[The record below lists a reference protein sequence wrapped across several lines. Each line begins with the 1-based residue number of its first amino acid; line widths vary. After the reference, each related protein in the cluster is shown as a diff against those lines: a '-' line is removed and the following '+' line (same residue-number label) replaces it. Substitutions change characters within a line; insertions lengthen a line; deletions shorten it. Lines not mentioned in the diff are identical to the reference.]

1 MSGEPH
7 DNESSKMLGEEAWKA
22 FIKQNVKTA
31 VDPNLKDDVIVAS
44 ELMCR
49 ILNRI
54 LSGSNIKVTASA
66 RFDNNLVHLSPALYK
81 LFERF
86 YRAHQ
91 MNLDRLRK
99 TD

>member
-1 MSGEPH
+1 MSGAPH
-7 DNESSKMLGEEAWKA
+7 DNDSSRALGEEAWKA
-22 FIKQNVKTA
+22 FIKQNVKA
-31 VDPNLKDDVIVAS
+31 KLDPNLKGDALVAS

-54 LSGSNIKVTASA
+54 LSGSNINVIASA
-66 RFDNNLVHLSPALYK
+66 RFENNLVHLSPSLYK
-81 LFERF
+81 IFKQF

>member
-1 MSGEPH
+1 MSGVPH
-7 DNESSKMLGEEAWKA
+7 DNESARALGEEAWKA
-22 FIKQNVKTA
+22 FIRQNVKA
-31 VDPNLKDDVIVAS
+31 KLNPNLKGEMIVAS

-49 ILNRI
+49 ILKRI
-54 LSGSNIKVTASA
+54 LSNSNIDVTVST
-66 RFDNNLVHLSPALYK
+66 RIGNDLVHLSPSLYK

-86 YRAHQ
+86 HKAHQ

>member
-1 MSGEPH
+1 MSGAPH
-7 DNESSKMLGEEAWKA
+7 DKDSSRALGEEAWKA
-22 FIKQNVKTA
+22 FIKQNVKTKL
-31 VDPNLKDDVIVAS
+31 DPTLKGHAIVAS

-54 LSGSNIKVTASA
+54 LAGSNIDVTVSA
-66 RFDNNLVHLSPALYK
+66 RFENNLVHLSPSLYK
-81 LFERF
+81 IFERF